1 MSFKKCGALA
11 YIFFLSC
18 LAIANVGT
26 NERAVFALGAPALQN
41 SSETEFISADELK
54 AKLAKKEP
62 VAIIDV
68 RAASSLSADANKIKG
83 AVYVQLRRLKY
94 RLGFPPL
101 KDVPHNREVVTYCAC
116 PNDELSVQA
125 AQVLREAGFK
135 RVRVLKGGWV
145 LWQKANG
152 AVEPLSRVM

>member
-1 MSFKKCGALA
+1 MNFKKYGALA
-11 YIFFLSC
+11 WILFL
-18 LAIANVGT
+18 
-26 NERAVFALGAPALQN
+26 AVFAIARVGANESAAFAPALPALQN
-41 SSETEFISADELK
+41 SSKKEFISVDELK

-68 RAASSLSADANKIKG
+68 RAINSLSADSNKIKG
-83 AVYVQLRRLKY
+83 AVYVQVRKLKY

-101 KDVPHNREVVTYCAC
+101 KAVPHDREVVTYCAC
-116 PNDELSVQA
+116 PNDELSLQA
-125 AQVLREAGFK
+125 AQVLRDAGFK

-152 AVEPLSRVM
+152 PVEPMSR

>member
-1 MSFKKCGALA
+1 MNFKKYGALA
-11 YIFFLSC
+11 WILFLTF
-18 LAIANVGT
+18 LAIAKGGA
-26 NERAVFALGAPALQN
+26 NESAAFAPGVPALQK

-68 RAASSLSADANKIKG
+68 RAVNSLSANANKIKG
-83 AVYVQLRRLKY
+83 AVYVQVRKLKY

-101 KDVPHNREVVTYCAC
+101 KDVPHDREVVTYCAC

-125 AQVLREAGFK
+125 AHVLRDAGFK

-152 AVEPLSRVM
+152 PVEPISRVI